1 MRLIMIKF
9 FIKYVSDTLLF

>member
-9 FIKYVSDTLLF
+9 LSNM